1 MYQLSVCAE
10 TVFRDLPFPRRVVEI
25 ARAGFLVE
33 FWGRG
38 GSDIDAIEREIENEP
53 QIRISSMVGS
63 AQGSIMHPE
72 HVDSFLEGVRT
83 RLLIAE
89 RLHCRQLILLV
100 SELNSRAEP
109 VYPISYHPATTWITA
124 YEALCRVAELA
135 EKHNVSYNLE
145 NLNNK
150 VDHPGYP
157 LQRVED
163 CVRLVERVRSPRI
176 RVLLDLYH
184 AQVEEG
190 NALQSILDYRDF
202 IGYVHVADVPGRH
215 EPGTGDVDYSSI
227 ARTLHEVGYEGVI
240 GLEAFPLADDRE
252 ALRGFREVFTS
263 KSVRV

>member
-10 TVFRDLPFPRRVVEI
+10 TAFRDLPFALRVAEI

-38 GSDIDAIEREIENEP
+38 GSDIDDIERKIREEP
-53 QIRISSMVGS
+53 YIRISTMIGC
-63 AQGSIMHPE
+63 AQGSIVHPE

-83 RLLIAE
+83 RLLVAK
-89 RLHCRQLILLV
+89 RLYCRQLILLV

-109 VYPISYHPATTWITA
+109 VYPIAYSPATTWVTA

-135 EKHNVSYNLE
+135 EEHDVSYNVE
-145 NLNNK
+145 NLNT

-157 LQRVED
+157 LSRVED
-163 CVRLVERVRSPRI
+163 CVRLVERVGSPRI
-176 RVLLDLYH
+176 RILLDLYH
-184 AQVEEG
+184 AQMEEG

-215 EPGTGDVDYSSI
+215 EPGTGEVDYPSI
-227 ARTLHEVGYEGVI
+227 SRALSEIGYEGVI
-240 GLEAFPLADDRE
+240 GLEAFPLADDRK
-252 ALRGFREVFTS
+252 ALSSFRELFTANS
-263 KSVRV
+263 IRM